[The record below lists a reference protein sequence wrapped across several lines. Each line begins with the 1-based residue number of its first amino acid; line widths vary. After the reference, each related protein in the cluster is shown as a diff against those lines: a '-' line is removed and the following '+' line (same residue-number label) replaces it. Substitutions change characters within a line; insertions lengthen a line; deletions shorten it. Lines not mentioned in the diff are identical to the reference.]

1 MGWQIVKFTFKYMYY
16 DYLSQDIAALLQEGH
31 GGTANAGGQL
41 HSQQLLLL
49 RVVLWYSM
57 QQCNR
62 RKPIGQGVTTEQ
74 TATQ

>member
-41 HSQQLLLL
+41 YSQQLLLL
-49 RVVLWYSM
+49 RVVL
-57 QQCNR
+57 
-62 RKPIGQGVTTEQ
+62 
-74 TATQ
+74 